1 MTNAQLALLTAYESA
16 NQEEKELLE
25 LLVTCQLSDHAEDSE
40 SALCDSHQSG
50 QPPLESAP

>member
-1 MTNAQLALLTAYESA
+1 MTKAQQALLAAYESA

-40 SALCDSHQSG
+40 SALSDSHHLG
-50 QPPLESAP
+50 QPPPE